1 MFVILG
7 CNAEVASMWST
18 NTGFYMQI
26 LHFCLSLG
34 AMISPLVA
42 QPFLANEHCLQSR
55 TDLNKTSRNSN
66 ENRLSNISQ
75 NVSDM
80 IFQGR
85 NSSSSYVCS
94 DLSSETNVMYV
105 YVLTAALLALT
116 SSPFL
121 VDICTS
127 KTISSP
133 SQRKDLENATGKGK
147 FQSLS
152 IIMKVVILLSISL
165 LFLLYSGVEMSFA
178 GFLSTF
184 TISYLNWSKRTG
196 ALATSVNW
204 ICFGIT
210 RLAAIYFV
218 RYIRTVTI
226 LCLFPILLI
235 ISHTCLLISSLVN
248 IEALVLVSIGMV
260 GLSMSTIFPAVFT
273 WTSESITPVSG
284 NISSLFYASASVGL
298 IVFPVIFGYTMDR
311 LSPLW
316 FVYLSIGESIL
327 WLIIFLATVL
337 LCRRVLTVSVVKI
350 EPPEEELLGTAN
362 NTHSRRAR
370 GNSK

>member
-1 MFVILG
+1 
-7 CNAEVASMWST
+7 
-18 NTGFYMQI
+18 
-26 LHFCLSLG
+26 
-34 AMISPLVA
+34 MISPLAA
-42 QPFLANEHCLQSR
+42 QPFLANEHCLQSQA
-55 TDLNKTSRNSN
+55 DLNKTSGNLN
-66 ENRLSNISQ
+66 EDRLPNIPK

-85 NSSSSYVCS
+85 NSSSSDVCS

-116 SSPFL
+116 SIPFL
-121 VDICTS
+121 IDICTS
-127 KTISSP
+127 KTISS
-133 SQRKDLENATGKGK
+133 QRKDLEKTTETGK

-184 TISYLNWSKRTG
+184 TISYLTWSKRTG

-218 RYIRTVTI
+218 KHIRTVTI
-226 LCLFPILLI
+226 LCLFSILLI

-248 IEALVLVSIGMV
+248 TEALVLVSIGMV

-284 NISSLFYASASVGL
+284 SISSLFYASASVGL
-298 IVFPVIFGYTMDR
+298 IVFPVIFGYTMDH

-327 WLIIFLATVL
+327 WLILFLAIVL
-337 LCRRVLTVSVVKI
+337 LCRRVLTVSIVKI
-350 EPPEEELLGTAN
+350 EPPEDELLGTAN
-362 NTHSRRAR
+362 NTQSRRAF
-370 GNSK
+370 GTSK

>member
-1 MFVILG
+1 
-7 CNAEVASMWST
+7 MWTT

-34 AMISPLVA
+34 AMISPLAA
-42 QPFLANEHCLQSR
+42 QPFLANKHCLQSQA
-55 TDLNKTSRNSN
+55 DLNKTSGNSN
-66 ENRLSNISQ
+66 EDRLPNIPQ

-85 NSSSSYVCS
+85 NSSSSDVCS

-116 SSPFL
+116 SIPFL

-127 KTISSP
+127 KTISS
-133 SQRKDLENATGKGK
+133 QRKDLEKTTGTGK

-218 RYIRTVTI
+218 RHIRTVTI

-273 WTSESITPVSG
+273 WTSENITPVSG

-311 LSPLW
+311 LSSLW

-327 WLIIFLATVL
+327 WLVIFLATVL

-362 NTHSRRAR
+362 NNQSRRAH
-370 GNSK
+370 GNNKLHTIKKSSWEEQIT